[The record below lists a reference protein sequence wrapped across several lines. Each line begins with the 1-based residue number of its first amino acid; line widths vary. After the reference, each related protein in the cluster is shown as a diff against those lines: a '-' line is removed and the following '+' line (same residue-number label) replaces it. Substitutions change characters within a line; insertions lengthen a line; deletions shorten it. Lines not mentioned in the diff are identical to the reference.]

1 MDRRRGSVLWRGRTG
16 AYDSRQVLVPTP
28 LAGSSRLLTGARKDV
43 LQPKRDVV
51 EMHAA
56 EPL

>member
-1 MDRRRGSVLWRGRTG
+1 VLWRGKTG

-43 LQPKRDVV
+43 LRPKRDVV

-56 EPL
+56 ELL